1 MSEFNVLALSGSLRQ
16 GSLNTGL
23 IRAAQRIAPE
33 SLNIELFDRLGE
45 IAPFDE
51 DVEQR
56 ELPEPVADLRA
67 RVKAADGLLIATPEY
82 NYGVPGVLKNA
93 LDWVSRPD
101 FPVTAWVSPLAHKPV
116 AIVGAAPTLMGT
128 VRAQLALRQLFLWT
142 DSAVVTKPEVAVMT
156 AHEKLAA
163 DGSVHDPHTEQL
175 LAALLDALTTKIRI
189 TTLALS
195 HA

>member
-1 MSEFNVLALSGSLRQ
+1 MSQFTVLALSGSLRQ

-23 IRAAQRIAPE
+23 LRAAQRLAPE
-33 SLNIELFDRLGE
+33 NLTIEIYDRLAE
-45 IAPFDE
+45 IAPFNE

-82 NYGVPGVLKNA
+82 NYGAPGVLKNA
-93 LDWVSRPD
+93 LDWTSRPD

-116 AIVGAAPTLMGT
+116 AILGAAPTALGT

-142 DSAVVTKPEVAVMT
+142 DSAIVTKPEVIVMN

-163 DGSVHDPHTEQL
+163 DGTIHDPQTEQL
-175 LAALLDALTTKIRI
+175 LSGLLDALVTKIRVTELA
-189 TTLALS
+189 TTA
-195 HA
+195 A